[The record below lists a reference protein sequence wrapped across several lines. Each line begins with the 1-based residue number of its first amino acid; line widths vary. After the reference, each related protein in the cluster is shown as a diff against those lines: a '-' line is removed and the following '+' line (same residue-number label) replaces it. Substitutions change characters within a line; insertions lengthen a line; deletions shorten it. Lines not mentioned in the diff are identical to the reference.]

1 MLSLRGLTDHTVTSY
16 STYIS
21 TYLNYLESINCSPTE
36 VSWQTMRDF
45 IKWLETE
52 RSLADRTINAVIS
65 QLRFF
70 HIYVL
75 HKEWDPSQ
83 LPYRRFD
90 TYLPYVPDQE
100 TVWKFISTIKDL
112 RFKAIAALMYSA
124 GLRSGEVRNLK
135 VSDISS
141 TSMRIHIRHAKNR
154 NDRYAP
160 LSQRTL
166 KILNEYWKPAA
177 DPWTGFFR

>member
-1 MLSLRGLTDHTVTSY
+1 MLSLRGLTDHTITSY

-21 TYLNYLESINCSPTE
+21 TYLNYLESINCSPSDA
-36 VSWQTMRDF
+36 SWQIMRDF
-45 IKWLETE
+45 IRWLETE

-100 TVWKFISTIKDL
+100 TVWRFISTIKNL

-124 GLRSGEVRNLK
+124 GLR
-135 VSDISS
+135 
-141 TSMRIHIRHAKNR
+141 
-154 NDRYAP
+154 
-160 LSQRTL
+160 
-166 KILNEYWKPAA
+166 
-177 DPWTGFFR
+177 